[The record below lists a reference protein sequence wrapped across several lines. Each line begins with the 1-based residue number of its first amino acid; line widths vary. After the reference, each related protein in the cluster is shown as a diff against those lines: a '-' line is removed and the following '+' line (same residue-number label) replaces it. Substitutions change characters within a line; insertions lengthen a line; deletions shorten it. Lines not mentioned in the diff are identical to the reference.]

1 MATLHLSVV
10 SRSEGLN
17 AFVLNTKLI
26 QRSFKERFLVGAFRV
41 EPVGKLWA
49 VVRLDTLNGIREA
62 LHAVLD
68 EL

>member
-17 AFVLNTKLI
+17 AFVLDTKLI
-26 QRSFKERFLVGAFRV
+26 QRSFKERFLVGALRV

-49 VVRLDTLNGIREA
+49 VVRLDTLNGIRAA
-62 LHAVLD
+62 LPAVLD
-68 EL
+68 AL